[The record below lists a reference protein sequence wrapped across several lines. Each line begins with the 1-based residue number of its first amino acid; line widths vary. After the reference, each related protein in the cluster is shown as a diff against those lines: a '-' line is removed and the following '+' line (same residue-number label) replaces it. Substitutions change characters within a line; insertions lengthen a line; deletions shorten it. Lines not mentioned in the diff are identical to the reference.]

1 MRKHLHAWLEGMGS
15 GKRLLM
21 GVCGGLAGAVVVLV
35 VAIAALPAMG
45 PGPGWRFYDYVYASG
60 KSESSSFVTSNM
72 APDSHLVFGSS
83 ELYISKDTV
92 STCPQAV
99 LGEGCAD
106 MDMTYVGEAFD
117 QSLWQAIAAGAYA
130 NKVQDKKV
138 MIIVSP
144 QWFFQGSGQES
155 KFPSKFSYSLYQE
168 FCDNPSISDETKD
181 YVRQR
186 VLGLGVDGGQVAA
199 ANRDT
204 PADALNGL
212 IYYQADQLSLRSKLV
227 NAIGL
232 GPGKNT
238 DQLAGKDN
246 GEPDWSALLAEGKT
260 EGARMSTSNEYGIN
274 DSFWSRNAD
283 YDSEWHQT
291 FDEASSEYTDLAC
304 FLQVCHESGLDPLVC
319 IVPLHGAWYDH
330 AGVGGDVRQYYY
342 QRIRDI
348 CDDAGVSYADFSSC
362 EYEPYFL
369 CDTVHPGWVGWVRIE
384 EAFYDFVKDRGDA
397 FLGGAGRDVPVGL
410 SSPDATQP
418 TDEEEGS

>member
-1 MRKHLHAWLEGMGS
+1 MRLGDMGPGKHLLV
-15 GKRLLM
+15 
-21 GVCGGLAGAVVVLV
+21 GVCGGLIVAAVALAVM
-35 VAIAALPAMG
+35 IAALPAMG
-45 PGPGWRFYDYVYASG
+45 PAPSWRFYDYVYASG

-72 APDSHLVFGSS
+72 APGSHLVFGSS

-92 STCPQAV
+92 PTCPQAV
-99 LGEGCAD
+99 FGEGCAD
-106 MDMTYVGEAFD
+106 MGMTYVGEAFD

-144 QWFFQGSGQES
+144 QWFFRGSGQEG

-168 FCDNPSISDETKD
+168 FCDNPTISDGTKD

-186 VLGLGVDGGQVAA
+186 VLELGVDAGQVAA

-212 IYYQADQLSLRSKLV
+212 LYYQADQLSLRGKLANV
-227 NAIGL
+227 IGL
-232 GPGKNT
+232 GTGKNA
-238 DQLAGKDN
+238 DQLAGRDN
-246 GEPDWSALLAEGKT
+246 GEPDWPTLLAKGRS
-260 EGARMSTSNEYGIN
+260 EGAQMSTTNAYGIN
-274 DSFWSRNAD
+274 DSFWRRNAN
-283 YDSEWHQT
+283 YDAEWHQT
-291 FDEASSEYTDLAC
+291 FDEASGEYDDLAC

-319 IVPLHGAWYDH
+319 IVPLHGTWYDH
-330 AGVGGDVRQYYY
+330 AGVGKDVRQYYY
-342 QRIRDI
+342 QRIREV
-348 CDDAGVSYADFSSC
+348 CNDAGVSYADFSSC

-384 EAFYDFVKDRGDA
+384 EAFYDFMKGRDDA
-397 FLGGAGRDVPVGL
+397 FLGGGDRGVPAGL

-418 TDEEEGS
+418 AGEGASS